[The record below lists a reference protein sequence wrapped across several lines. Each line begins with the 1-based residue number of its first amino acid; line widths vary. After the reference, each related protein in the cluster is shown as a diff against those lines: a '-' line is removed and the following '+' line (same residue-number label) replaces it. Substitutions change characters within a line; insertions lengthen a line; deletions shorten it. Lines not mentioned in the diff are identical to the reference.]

1 MAGKSS
7 YRCATYTRKSTE
19 EGLEQDFNSLD
30 AQREACAAFVASQA
44 GLGWKLVSKRYDDG
58 GVSGAHMERPA
69 LQALL
74 DDICKGKIDV
84 VVVYKIDRLT
94 RSLTDFARI
103 VEVFDEYDVSFVS
116 VTQQFNTT
124 TSMGRLTLNVL
135 LSFAQFEREVTAERI
150 RDKIAASKKKGMWM
164 GGLPPLGFDVQH
176 KHLIVNEA
184 EARTVRT
191 LFDLYLKLRS
201 VRRLKIEADKRGL
214 KTKHRLRSDKPTG
227 GKPFTRGHLYQL
239 LSHPL
244 YVGEVAHKGQTYPG
258 QHQAIVDRDT
268 WDAVRWQLSNNA
280 ALRSSS
286 TNSKEPSLL
295 TGLTYDEAG
304 DRLSPTHAS
313 KNGRRYRYYIS
324 QRLMQA
330 TREGSD
336 GWRIPAKELENTIV
350 HVLNQFLANDGKLF
364 DLMVESNLNPGL
376 FQSVSTRAGELRG
389 TISALGASEK
399 QKFIQKIVRR
409 ITVSPGRLRIEI
421 NNPSLVALLTD
432 SAVADP
438 DAAMK
443 LDVPFTFK
451 KRGVEAKLV
460 IENGDRPK
468 ARPDP
473 KLIGTIAKGCSWFEQ
488 ITCGQAQTVRKIAQR
503 DNVDEG
509 DVSRMMVFAFLAPD
523 IVEAIVGGRQPTEL
537 TAERLKRLQNLS
549 FVWSEQRRALG
560 FHS

>member
-1 MAGKSS
+1 MTGKTS
-7 YRCATYTRKSTE
+7 YRCAIYTRKSTE
-19 EGLEQDFNSLD
+19 EGLSQDFNSLD
-30 AQREACAAFVASQA
+30 AQRESCAAFVTSQA
-44 GLGWKLVSKRYDDG
+44 GLGWKLVLKRYDDG

-69 LQALL
+69 LLAVL
-74 DDICKGKIDV
+74 DDISNGKIDV

-94 RSLTDFARI
+94 RSLTDFSRI
-103 VEVFDEYDVSFVS
+103 VEVFDAHDVSFVS

-176 KHLIVNEA
+176 KHLIINEA

-201 VRRLKIEADKRGL
+201 VSQLKVVTDKRGL
-214 KTKHRLRSDKPTG
+214 ITKRRLRSDKPSG

-239 LSHPL
+239 LSNPL

-258 QHQAIVDRDT
+258 QHQAIVDRNT
-268 WDAVRWQLSNNA
+268 WDAVQLQLSNNA
-280 ALRSSS
+280 ASRSSS
-286 TNSKEPSLL
+286 TNSREPSLL
-295 TGLTYDEAG
+295 TGLIYDEAG

-324 QRLMQA
+324 HRLMQTA
-330 TREGSD
+330 RKGSD
-336 GWRIPAKELENTIV
+336 GWRIPAKELENTVV
-350 HVLNQFLANDGKLF
+350 HVLNQFLGNDQQLF
-364 DLMVESNLNPGL
+364 DLIVESDLNPGL
-376 FQSVSTRAGELRG
+376 FRLVSTRAGELCD
-389 TISALGASEK
+389 TLASPGARDK
-399 QKFIQKIVRR
+399 QKLIQKIVHR

-421 NNPSLVALLTD
+421 NNPSLVALLAN
-432 SAVADP
+432 SAIANP
-438 DAAMK
+438 DAAVE
-443 LDVPFTFK
+443 LDVSFTFK

-473 KLIGTIAKGCSWFEQ
+473 KLIETIAKGCSWFEQ
-488 ITCGQAQTVRKIAQR
+488 IAYGQAQTVRNIAQR
-503 DNVDEG
+503 ENVDEG
-509 DVSRMMVFAFLAPD
+509 DISRIMGFAFLAPD
-523 IVEAIVGGRQPTEL
+523 IVEAIVEGRQPAEL
-537 TAERLKRLQNLS
+537 TAERLKRLQKQS
-549 FVWSEQRRALG
+549 YVWSEQRRALG